1 MTEEPFTV
9 RPELLREVAG
19 ALGDLAYR
27 LGHGLAGVPGLAVP
41 APGWR
46 SAEALAGLESA
57 TFAWC
62 GALGARIAAAADG
75 LTAAAEGYQAA
86 DERAA
91 HRLTALPR

>member
-27 LGHGLAGVPGLAVP
+27 LGHGLSGVPGLAVP

-46 SAEALAGLESA
+46 SADALGGLESA
-57 TFAWC
+57 AHAWC
-62 GALGARIAAAADG
+62 GALGVRVAAAQGA
-75 LTAAAEGYQAA
+75 LTGAAEGYQAA

-91 HRLTALPR
+91 HRLRVLPR